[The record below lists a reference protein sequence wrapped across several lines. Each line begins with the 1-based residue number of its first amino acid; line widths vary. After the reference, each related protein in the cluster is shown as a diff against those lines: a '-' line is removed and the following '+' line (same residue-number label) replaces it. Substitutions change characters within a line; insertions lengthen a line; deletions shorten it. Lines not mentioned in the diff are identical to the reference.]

1 MGAGGLAIAVLF
13 VWTVLVTVVLLTLPK
28 LLTPRKVVRPEK
40 VMPYESGMDPVGD
53 ARHRFDVRFH
63 LVAIVFL
70 IFDVELVFLYPW
82 AVSAWSERG
91 GIQAAATEFGAGLV
105 HLVLLEVVLFIVLL
119 FAAFVYAW
127 RRGVF
132 DWR

>member
-1 MGAGGLAIAVLF
+1 MASGELAIAVLF
-13 VWTVLVTVVLLTLPK
+13 LWTILVTAVLLTLPR
-28 LLTPRKVVRPEK
+28 LLTPRKIVTAEK

-82 AVSAWSERG
+82 AVAAWSDSG
-91 GIQAAATEFGAGLV
+91 GIPAAAAAYGSGLV
-105 HLVLLEVVLFIVLL
+105 HVVFAEVILFVVLL

>member
-1 MGAGGLAIAVLF
+1 MGAGELAIAVLF
-13 VWTVLVTVVLLTLPK
+13 VWTVLVTVVLLTVPR
-28 LLTPRKVVRPEK
+28 LLTPRKIVTPEK

-82 AVSAWSERG
+82 AVAAWSDKG
-91 GIQAAATEFGAGLV
+91 GILAAAGEFGPALP
-105 HLVLLEVVLFIVLL
+105 HLVLAEVALFIVLL